1 MKHETFELIGR
12 IGERLTIALVAF
24 LVVFLGAWMIHDHID
39 ATERWE
45 DVERIMEENRE
56 ARRQEAFEVSLD
68 NFARKNTNKTNR

>member
-24 LVVFLGAWMIHDHID
+24 MVVFLGAWMIRDHID

-45 DVERIMEENRE
+45 DVERIFDERRE
-56 ARRQEAFEVSLD
+56 AERQRAFESALD
-68 NFARKNTNKTNR
+68 NFATQNNNTTNR